1 MTAAHTTDGNVTPL
15 QRRRAKKLAAVFEL
29 DPSGRPRVN
38 SSGQV
43 RIAEQFADRYRGQFI
58 HVDRIGWHEWIGS
71 HWKLVPE
78 KRAVAAAQRL
88 ITLLLHEAVECTPDV
103 RDQWFADIRRCE
115 SAAGLAGVAKIAAG
129 MPTISIDPDRIDVQP
144 DLVAFQ
150 NCTYDLRT
158 DEWMPANPEHL
169 ITKVMG
175 CDYDPNAECPNY
187 DKMISESQPDPM
199 MRAYIHRQVGS
210 ALEGRVR
217 EHMFP
222 VNCGTGG
229 NGKGSTLN
237 DAWLPVFG
245 DYGLSLNVEILLA
258 KGDKDYVTERLA
270 LKGARY
276 VVTSEPKRSAK
287 FNDALL
293 KLIAG
298 GDRMSCR
305 PLYSNQTVNW
315 DPTHQVFMLCNY
327 RPEPPA
333 DDGGIWRRV
342 KPVDWPN
349 KVPEDQ
355 MDTDLP
361 QKLRAEMPG
370 IALRILA
377 GWRDFRDGGLQ
388 VPNESK
394 VLAEE
399 WRSEVD
405 VLGKFLAEWCEVDE
419 TNTDW
424 RTKSSQLFVKWSSFC
439 HDMNEPSGN
448 NKELTQTLKR
458 RGFTFKQTKHGAFA
472 LGIRLRQPTPF
483 DFDDPPGEG

>member
-1 MTAAHTTDGNVTPL
+1 MTAAEQSPDNVTPL
-15 QRRRAKKLAAVFEL
+15 TAKRPRRRKATRGISVL
-29 DPSGRPRVN
+29 

-43 RIAEQFADRYRGQFI
+43 RVAEQFAERYRGRFM
-58 HVDRIGWHEWIGS
+58 HVDRIGWHEWAGS
-71 HWKLVPE
+71 HWKLVPD
-78 KRAVAAAQRL
+78 KRAATAVKHL
-88 ITLLLHEAVECTPDV
+88 IQQLLHEAVECTPDV

-115 SAAGLAGVAKIAAG
+115 SANGLAGVAKIAAG
-129 MPTISIDPDRIDVQP
+129 LEGISVDPEDVDMHP
-144 DLVAFQ
+144 ELVAFR
-150 NCTYDLRT
+150 NCTYNLDT
-158 DEWMPANPEHL
+158 DQWTPPDPSHL

-175 CDYDPNAECPNY
+175 CDYNPDAECSWY
-187 DKMISESQPDPM
+187 DKMFAESQPDPV
-199 MRAYIHRQVGS
+199 MRAYIHRQIGS

-217 EHMFP
+217 VHMFP

-237 DAWLPVFG
+237 DSWLPVFG
-245 DYGLSLNVEILLA
+245 DYGISINVEILLA
-258 KGDKDYVTERLA
+258 KSDKDYVTERLA

-276 VVTSEPKRSAK
+276 VVTSEPKRAAR
-287 FNDALL
+287 FNEALL

-315 DPTHQVFMLCNY
+315 EPTHQAFMLCNY

-355 MDTDLP
+355 IDTLLP
-361 QKLRAEMPG
+361 QKLRGELSG
-370 IALRILA
+370 IANRILA
-377 GWRDFRDGGLQ
+377 GWRDFRDNGLQ
-388 VPNESK
+388 EPEESRD
-394 VLAEE
+394 LREE
-399 WRSEVD
+399 WRNEVD
-405 VLGKFLAEWCEVDE
+405 VLGKFLAEWCDVDA
-419 TNTDW
+419 TRDDL

-439 HDMNEPSGN
+439 HDVNEPPGN

-458 RGFTFKQTKHGAFA
+458 RGFRFKQTKHGAFA
-472 LGIRLRQPTPF
+472 LGIKIRQPTAF
-483 DFDDPPGEG
+483 DFDEPEGEG

>member
-1 MTAAHTTDGNVTPL
+1 MTAATVTDNVTELKP
-15 QRRRAKKLAAVFEL
+15 RRRKPVATGIEHDAA
-29 DPSGRPRVN
+29 GRVTVT

-43 RIAEQFADRYRGQFI
+43 RVAEEFAARYKGRFI
-58 HVDRIGWHEWIGS
+58 HVDRIGWHEWVGS
-71 HWKLVPE
+71 HWKLVPD
-78 KRAVAAAQRL
+78 KRAGAAAKHLVKQ
-88 ITLLLHEAVECTPDV
+88 LLHEAVECTPNV
-103 RDQWFADIRRCE
+103 RDQWFTNIRRCE
-115 SAAGLAGVAKIAAG
+115 SANGLAGVAKIASSLG
-129 MPTISIDPDRIDVQP
+129 GISVDPERVDVQP
-144 DLVAFQ
+144 DLVAFR

-158 DEWMPANPEHL
+158 DTWMPANPEHL

-175 CDYDPNAECPNY
+175 CDYDPDAECPNY
-187 DKMISESQPDPM
+187 DRMFGEAQPDSE
-199 MRAYIHRQVGS
+199 MRAYLHRQVGS

-270 LKGARY
+270 LKGARF
-276 VVTSEPKRSAK
+276 VVTSEPKRTAK

-342 KPVDWPN
+342 KPVDWPYV
-349 KVPEDQ
+349 VPEHKV
-355 MDTDLP
+355 DTALP
-361 QKLRAEMPG
+361 QKLRGELSG
-370 IALRILA
+370 IANRILA
-377 GWRDFRDGGLQ
+377 GWRDFRNGGLQ
-388 VPNESK
+388 VPAESK
-394 VLAEE
+394 ALAAD
-399 WRSEVD
+399 WRAEVD
-405 VLGKFLAEWCEVDE
+405 VLGKFLDEWCEVDPAR
-419 TNTDW
+419 TDL

-439 HDMNEPSGN
+439 HDMNEQAGN

-458 RGFTFKQTKHGAFA
+458 RGFAFKQTKFGAFA
-472 LGIRLRQPTPF
+472 LGIGLRQPTPF
-483 DFDDPPGEG
+483 DFDNAEGEG